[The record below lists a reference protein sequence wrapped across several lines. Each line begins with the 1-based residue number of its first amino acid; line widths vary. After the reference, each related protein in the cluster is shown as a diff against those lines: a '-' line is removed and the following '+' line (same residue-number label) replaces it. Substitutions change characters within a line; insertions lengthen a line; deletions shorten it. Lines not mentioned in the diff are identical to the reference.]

1 MERGPVIVVLSTVS
15 HAFLSLQLGDM
26 TTKRDE
32 TRKGLEGINSM
43 LRGDNSALHIT
54 PASSH
59 RPRQQQPPPP
69 HQQGSSMRNPA
80 EVSRGSTYPPRG
92 ILETPVK
99 NPHAIPLSG
108 HRGTM
113 PYPLSASSSQK
124 LMTSGSEMRYH
135 PPGSA
140 SRKSPR
146 SGKENATPKNCNCKK
161 SNCLKLY
168 CVCFAAELYCDGC
181 NCNDCRN
188 TKDYEDSRIK
198 AMKDC
203 RNKNPNAFKSKI
215 DHSRIVV
222 LGPPGASPQSIHN
235 MGCKCKK
242 SECLKKYCEVSS
254 RQF

>member
-1 MERGPVIVVLSTVS
+1 ML
-15 HAFLSLQLGDM
+15 FLLQLGDM
-26 TTKRDE
+26 NTKRDE

-43 LRGDNSALHIT
+43 LRGDSTARHIT

-59 RPRQQQPPPP
+59 RSR
-69 HQQGSSMRNPA
+69 HQQGSSMRHPS
-80 EVSRGSTYPPRG
+80 ELSRGSTYPPRSA
-92 ILETPVK
+92 LETPVK
-99 NPHAIPLSG
+99 NPHATPMSG

-113 PYPLSASSSQK
+113 PYPSNSASSQK
-124 LMTSGSEMRYH
+124 HMVGGSEMGYH

-140 SRKSPR
+140 SSKSPR
-146 SGKENATPKNCNCKK
+146 SGKENANPKNCNCKK

-203 RNKNPNAFKSKI
+203 RQKNPNAFKSKI
-215 DHSRIVV
+215 DHNRIVV

-254 RQF
+254 CHFIRYNMFASHGYFVMLTP